1 MSTTTTRL
9 PPVPPEQVTDAR
21 LLAVLD
27 QARQLSTP
35 KPAWYLTL
43 AHSPDM
49 AIAYAQYWDT
59 THRGGQVEHTTKELM
74 RIAIAQ
80 LLGCDFCAEQRS
92 VRALDEGLDEE
103 DAQACALPDFDHPDP
118 RVRAALRY
126 ARALTLDSPA
136 DDGSAF
142 DPVYAELRSVF
153 TDAEIVELGCFA
165 AIAIGGV
172 KLSRSLRIDSGNLSG
187 GKGLDD
193 AEETTTRPT
202 FGPENSTATTP
213 WTQR

>member
-9 PPVPPEQVTDAR
+9 PQVPREEVTDEQ
-21 LLAVLD
+21 LLAVLER
-27 QARQLSTP
+27 AEQLSTP

-43 AHSPDM
+43 AHAPEM
-49 AIAYAQYWDT
+49 ANAYAAYWDT
-59 THRGGQVEHTTKELM
+59 THRGGQVEHKTKELM

-92 VRALDEGLDEE
+92 VMALEEGLDEAE
-103 DAQACALPDFDHPDP
+103 ARTCALPDFNHPDP

-126 ARALTLDSPA
+126 ARALTLDSA
-136 DDGSAF
+136 AADGSAF
-142 DPVYAELRSVF
+142 DPIYEELRSVF

-172 KLSRSLRIDSGNLSG
+172 KLSRSLRI
-187 GKGLDD
+187 
-193 AEETTTRPT
+193 EP
-202 FGPENSTATTP
+202 
-213 WTQR
+213 